1 MTDDMN
7 GYQWLR
13 AYALEPEPCEKV
25 KVRSNQ
31 WAASTSFHSEEI
43 YHGRALS
50 LLCCSK
56 KEELLWTLSAFSG
69 IRYIFVSVLYMSWLQ
84 VPWSFTALSWGGWYR
99 YPLATHEKTED
110 FDLFMV
116 ATGSGGRPT
125 IHIWTVEALLTP
137 VQYTATLTVPALWY
151 TGKRRLWKAMGSR
164 NSTAKRNRDTAVLTH
179 RLFNPKMPELLQ
191 SKAFLM
197 ISLWSGQGQNV
208 SPYIFVDGKC
218 EMQSEVAHLGLQSK
232 PAAGGI
238 DGRSGS

>member
-1 MTDDMN
+1 M
-7 GYQWLR
+7 
-13 AYALEPEPCEKV
+13 C
-25 KVRSNQ
+25 
-31 WAASTSFHSEEI
+31 
-43 YHGRALS
+43 
-50 LLCCSK
+50 
-56 KEELLWTLSAFSG
+56 
-69 IRYIFVSVLYMSWLQ
+69 WLQ
-84 VPWSFTALSWGGWYR
+84 VPWSLTALSWGGWYR

-116 ATGSGGRPT
+116 TAGSGGRPT
-125 IHIWTVEALLTP
+125 IHIWALEALLTP
-137 VQYTATLTVPALWY
+137 VQYTATLMVPALWY

-164 NSTAKRNRDTAVLTH
+164 NSTAKRNRDTTALTH

-232 PAAGGI
+232 PAAGEI